1 MKICCDH
8 ALPEGA
14 SFCPYCGKR
23 QTETVRR
30 PKSRGNGE
38 GSVYKLP
45 TGRWMA
51 EKTLGYHLL
60 PDEDRLV
67 RDKRRKSFSK
77 KKDALTWLHSMDAV
91 QPRGKEYTFGELYE
105 AWLPT
110 HPAGKSTIDC
120 YTSAARYLRP
130 VWLLKM
136 KDLTVDDLQACLDEC
151 PHGKRTRQ
159 NMKAV
164 VGLVYKYGI
173 PRKAIPDNLN
183 LGPYLRVNAESSVER
198 QAIPQKYVDAILA
211 AGLAGTVP
219 YADYVACHSFLGF
232 RPSEFLALRV
242 EGYNRKERAF
252 RGGAKTE
259 AGMDR
264 IVTVSPKIA
273 PLVDRVIGERT
284 SGPVFCGPDG
294 EPLSLQRYTDRFYAV
309 LDAVGL
315 ENPVEE
321 INGVMKH
328 RYTPHAC
335 RHSFATM
342 MKRVGGADKDKL
354 SLIGHTSDAM
364 LRHYQSVDYDD
375 LRRITNAF

>member
-8 ALPEGA
+8 PLPEGA
-14 SFCPYCGKR
+14 SYCPFCGKR
-23 QTETVRR
+23 QTETTRR
-30 PKSRGNGE
+30 PRVRGNGQ

-45 TGRWMA
+45 NGKWMA
-51 EKTLGYHLL
+51 ERTLGYHLK
-60 PDEDRLV
+60 PDEDKLV
-67 RDKRRKSFSK
+67 REKNRKSFSK
-77 KKDALTWLHSMDAV
+77 KKDALDWLHSMASLET
-91 QPRGKEYTFGELYE
+91 RGKEWTFGQLYE

-110 HPAGKSTIDC
+110 HRASKSTINC

-130 VWLLKM
+130 VWLLRM
-136 KDLTVDDLQACLDEC
+136 KDLSVDDLQACLDEC

-173 PRKAIPDNLN
+173 PRKAVPDNLN
-183 LGPYLRVNAESSVER
+183 LGPFLRVTAEDSVER
-198 QAIPQKYVDAILA
+198 EAIPQKYVDRILA
-211 AGLAGTVP
+211 AAGTVP
-219 YADYVACHSFLGF
+219 YADYVACQCFLGF
-232 RPSEFLALRV
+232 RPSEFLGLMV

-259 AGMDR
+259 AGTNR
-264 IVTVSPKIA
+264 VVTVSPKIA
-273 PLVDRVIGERT
+273 PLVDRLIGERT

-294 EPLSLQRYTDRFYAV
+294 KALSLQKYTGLFYDV

-315 ENPVEE
+315 ENPVED

-328 RYTPHAC
+328 RYTPHSC

-342 MKRVGGADKDKL
+342 MKRVGGSDRDKL
-354 SLIGHTSDAM
+354 SLIGHSSDAM

-375 LRRITNAF
+375 LRRITNAL

>member
-1 MKICCDH
+1 MNFCCDH
-8 ALPEGA
+8 ALQEGA
-14 SFCPYCGKR
+14 RYCPFCGKR
-23 QTETVRR
+23 QTDGGRNPRV
-30 PKSRGNGE
+30 RGNGQ

-45 TGRWMA
+45 SGKWMA
-51 EKTLGYHLL
+51 ERTLGYHLA
-60 PDEDRLV
+60 PDEDRLI
-67 RDKRRKSFSK
+67 REKRRKSFSK

-91 QPRGKEYTFGELYE
+91 QPRGKEYTFGELYD

-130 VWLLKM
+130 VWLIKM

-183 LGPYLRVNAESSVER
+183 LGQFLRVKAEDSVER
-198 QAIPQKYVDAILA
+198 EAIPQAYVDKILA
-211 AGLAGTVP
+211 VAQAGTVP
-219 YADYVACHSFLGF
+219 YALHVACQCFLGF
-232 RPSEFLALRV
+232 RPSEFLALTI
-242 EGYNRKERAF
+242 EGYNRAERAF

-259 AGMDR
+259 AGINR
-264 IVTVSPKIA
+264 VVTVSPKIA
-273 PLVDRVIGERT
+273 DLVDRAIGERT

-294 EPLSLQRYTDRFYAV
+294 EALSLRRYTELFYGV

-315 ENPVEE
+315 DNPVED

-328 RYTPHAC
+328 RYTPHSC

-364 LRHYQSVDYDD
+364 LRHYQSVDYED
-375 LRRITNAF
+375 LRRITNAL